1 VIEKIIINQVESGY
15 EPEIFKE
22 QFKEGWSN
30 YDHSI
35 LNIGDFEDSDEE
47 TKDGEIIGELE

>member
-35 LNIGDFEDSDEE
+35 LNIGDF
-47 TKDGEIIGELE
+47 